1 MTVILVEG
9 ESDRRAVEAL
19 ARRRRRDLATEGVS
33 VLAIGGAQAIGQHVE
48 RLRGSHRLVGL
59 CDLGEEGFFRRAL
72 EPVGGTFF
80 VCDRDLEDELIR
92 ALGVAAVEEVLAARQ
107 ELGRFRSFQRQPAW
121 RGREPEEQ
129 LRRFFGTYSHR
140 KIEIGAMLV
149 DVLDLDRVPEPLDG
163 VLAAV

>member
-1 MTVILVEG
+1 VTVILVEG
-9 ESDRRAVEAL
+9 ESDRRALDAL
-19 ARRRRRDLATEGVS
+19 ARRRGRDLEAEGVS
-33 VLAIGGAQAIGQHVE
+33 ICAIGGAQAIGQQVE
-48 RLRGSHRLVGL
+48 RLHRSHRLVGL
-59 CDLGEEGFFRRAL
+59 CDLGEERYFSRAL

-80 VCDRDLEDELIR
+80 VCDRDLEEELIR
-92 ALGVAAVEEVLAARQ
+92 ALGAAAVEDVLVARN
-107 ELGRFRSFQRQPAW
+107 ELGRFRSFQQQPAW

-149 DVLDLDRVPEPLDG
+149 DALDLDRVPGPLDG